1 MTHTRTSSPLL
12 RRFVTAVTGAAALGL
27 MAAAAQAS
35 PIVGPTSRLYLASVS
50 DKTLY
55 ALQGADIVGS
65 TQTYCNHCEAP
76 IAVAGDIRTTASFS
90 GNGGQYR
97 TDLTKTGVTYDSAL
111 PFNSPEQY
119 ADGATD
125 GRRNYTVAYSPQNAL
140 PFTTVYGFNRDW
152 AERESVFTLTSNT
165 SAIGITYDP
174 TNNSIWLLSTVRDD
188 VGGSRE
194 MIQDYALDGTLL
206 SQFASVQ
213 YGRSLALDY
222 ADGTLWAVRG
232 NANFFDQYDKAGN
245 LLQTV
250 SYSSRLGNQGGF
262 VSSEF
267 DLGAVNAVPEPAG
280 LIWLSLALAALPA
293 ARQRWRQRAGTAR
306 A

>member
-1 MTHTRTSSPLL
+1 MPPTHLPKSPLRL
-12 RRFVTAVTGAAALGL
+12 AAPLIAALGL
-27 MAAAAQAS
+27 LASAAQAS

-55 ALQGADIVGS
+55 VLQGADIVA
-65 TQTYCNHCEAP
+65 TAQTYCNHCEAP
-76 IAVAGDIRTTASFS
+76 IAVAGDIRTTAASS

-97 TDLTKTGVTYDSAL
+97 TDLTRTGVTYDSTL
-111 PFNSPEQY
+111 PFNSVEQF

-125 GRRNYTVAYSPQNAL
+125 GRRNYTVAYNSQNAL

-152 AERESVFTLTSNT
+152 ADREAVFSLASNT

-174 TNNSIWLLSTVRDD
+174 PNNSLWLLSTVRDD

-194 MIQDYALDGTLL
+194 MIQDYALDGTWL

-232 NANFFDQYDKAGN
+232 NANFFDQYDKAGT

-262 VSSEF
+262 IGAEF

-280 LIWLSLALAALPA
+280 LAGLALGLLGL
-293 ARQRWRQRAGTAR
+293 QGWRRRRSVQATGI
-306 A
+306 